1 MTPLPHGQTMNPDAL
16 AAWRALVEKDL
27 KGASFEKALVHE
39 TPEGISLQPLYTDA
53 PWDPGAPG
61 AAPYTRG
68 PHAEPFAPRVC
79 MRVDAPSADLLRDDL
94 AGGADALWLDA
105 RLTDALRPALDAAAA
120 QGVSLLLD
128 ARPGDAPRPAAV
140 FAADPLGLLA
150 TGALSPT
157 DLPDALTWLV
167 DTARALPGVRVARVS
182 TLAVHAAG
190 ADAADELAYALS
202 AAAAYLRALTDAG
215 VDLADAAA
223 TLTAQVAVGRDTFG
237 ELCKLRALRTVW
249 HKLLAA
255 AGAPD
260 TALRGLH
267 AVCATRTLSQ
277 RDPWVNLLRVTTE
290 VFAAMVGG
298 AEYITPRAFDEAL
311 STRSPLGRRA
321 ARNTTLVLRDEGHLA
336 RVLDPAGGS
345 YALEHRTHALAREA
359 WSRFSAMEREG
370 GVSALLTDGTLRA
383 RYEAAWAKR
392 AVLLDRRREAV
403 LGVSEFANLAEALP
417 ARPASPPSPP
427 APALVPHRDGERF
440 ERIRDGAEVPSK
452 VCALLTLGPPA
463 EHRARA
469 SFAAQFF
476 AVFGI
481 YTREV
486 DTLPDAPVVC
496 LCGSDER
503 YAAEAAATARALRER
518 GCKRV
523 ILAGRPGPLEGA
535 LRESGVSDFI
545 FLGCDAVATMNT
557 ILEGVR

>member
-1 MTPLPHGQTMNPDAL
+1 MNPDAL

-27 KGASFEKALVHE
+27 KGASFEKALVAE
-39 TPEGISLQPLYTDA
+39 TPEGISLPPLYTDV
-53 PWDPGAPG
+53 PWDPGVPG

-68 PHAEPFAPRVC
+68 PHAAPFAPRVC
-79 MRVDAPSADLLRDDL
+79 MRVEGDDPESQVRDDL

-105 RLTDALRPALDAAAA
+105 GLTDALRPELSEAPGVALI
-120 QGVSLLLD
+120 LD
-128 ARPGDAPRPAAV
+128 ARPGDLPRSAAV
-140 FAADPLGLLA
+140 FAADPLGLVA
-150 TGALSPT
+150 AGALSPAA
-157 DLPDALTWLV
+157 LPDAMTWLV
-167 DTARALPGVRVARVS
+167 DTARALPGVPVARVS

-190 ADAADELAYALS
+190 ADAADELAFALS

-215 VDLADAAA
+215 IDLSAAA
-223 TLTAQVAVGRDTFG
+223 SALTAQVAVGRDTFG
-237 ELCKLRALRTVW
+237 ELCKLRALRTLW

-298 AEYITPRAFDEAL
+298 AEFITPRAFDEAL
-311 STRSPLGRRA
+311 AARSALGRRA
-321 ARNTTLVLRDEGHLA
+321 ARNTALVLRDESHLA

-359 WSRFSAMEREG
+359 WARFTAMERDG
-370 GVSALLTDGTLRA
+370 GVAPLLTAGALRA
-383 RYEAAWAKR
+383 RCEAAWAKR
-392 AVLLDRRREAV
+392 AALLDRRREAV
-403 LGVSEFANLAEALP
+403 LGVSEFANLTESLP
-417 ARPASPPSPP
+417 ARPASPPPP
-427 APALVPHRDGERF
+427 VEPALVPHRDGERF
-440 ERIRDGAEVPSK
+440 EALRGRAETPEKECV
-452 VCALLTLGPPA
+452 LLTLGPPT

-469 SFAAQFF
+469 AFAAQFF
-476 AVFGI
+476 AVFGVH
-481 YTREV
+481 TREV
-486 DTLPDAPVVC
+486 DALPDAPVVC

-503 YAAEAAATARALRER
+503 YASEAAATARALREG
-518 GCKRV
+518 GCQRV
-523 ILAGRPGPLEGA
+523 ILAGRPGALEGA
-535 LRESGVSDFI
+535 LREAGVSDFI

>member
-1 MTPLPHGQTMNPDAL
+1 MNPDTL

-27 KGASFEKALVHE
+27 KGASFEKALVHD
-39 TPEGISLQPLYTDA
+39 TPEGISLQPLYTDV

-79 MRVDAPSADLLRDDL
+79 MRVDEPSAELVRDDL

-105 RLTDALRPALDAAAA
+105 RHLEALRPVLPDGLALI
-120 QGVSLLLD
+120 LD
-128 ARPGDAPRPAAV
+128 ARPGDAPQPAAV

-150 TGALSPT
+150 TGALSPAA
-157 DLPDALTWLV
+157 LPDAMTWLV

-190 ADAADELAYALS
+190 ADAADELAFALG

-215 VDLADAAA
+215 MELSAAA
-223 TLTAQVAVGRDTFG
+223 STLTAQVAVGRDTFG
-237 ELCKLRALRTVW
+237 ELCKLRALRTLW

-311 STRSPLGRRA
+311 SARSPLARRA
-321 ARNTTLVLRDEGHLA
+321 ARNTALVLRDEGHLA

-359 WSRFSAMEREG
+359 WARFTAMERDG
-370 GVSALLTDGTLRA
+370 GVAALLTNGTLRA

-392 AVLLDRRREAV
+392 AGLLDRRREAV
-403 LGVSEFANLAEALP
+403 LGVSEFANLTETLP
-417 ARPASPPSPP
+417 ARPTSPPAPP

-440 ERIRDGAEVPSK
+440 EGLRDRAETPTK
-452 VCALLTLGPPA
+452 ECLLLTLGPPA

-469 SFAAQFF
+469 AFAAQFF
-476 AVFGI
+476 ATFGVH
-481 YTREV
+481 TREV
-486 DTLPDAPVVC
+486 DALPDAPVVC
-496 LCGSDER
+496 LCGGDER
-503 YAAEAAATARALRER
+503 YAAEAASTARALRAR
-518 GCKRV
+518 GCQRV
-523 ILAGRPGPLEGA
+523 ILAGRPGALEGA
-535 LRESGVSDFI
+535 LREAGVSDFI

>member
-1 MTPLPHGQTMNPDAL
+1 MNPDAL

-27 KGASFEKALVHE
+27 KGASFEKSLVTE
-39 TPEGISLQPLYTDA
+39 TPEGISLPPLYTDT
-53 PWDPGAPG
+53 PWDPGVPG
-61 AAPYTRG
+61 AAPFTRG
-68 PHAEPFAPRVC
+68 PRAEPFAPRVC
-79 MRVDAPSADLLRDDL
+79 MRVAGDDPEAQVRDDL
-94 AGGADALWLDA
+94 DGGADALWLDA
-105 RLTDALRPALDAAAA
+105 HRADALRPELADADAR
-120 QGVSLLLD
+120 GVALLLD

-140 FAADPLGLLA
+140 FAADPLGLIA
-150 TGALSPT
+150 AGALSPEA
-157 DLPDALTWLV
+157 LPGALTWLV

-237 ELCKLRALRTVW
+237 ELCKLRALRTLW

-311 STRSPLGRRA
+311 AARSPLGRRA
-321 ARNTTLVLRDEGHLA
+321 ARNTALVLRDESHLA

-345 YALEHRTHALAREA
+345 YAFEHRTHALAREA
-359 WSRFSAMEREG
+359 WARFTAMERDG
-370 GVSALLTDGTLRA
+370 GVAALLSAGTLRA
-383 RYEAAWAKR
+383 RYEQAWAKR

-403 LGVSEFANLAEALP
+403 LGVSEFANLTETLP
-417 ARPASPPSPP
+417 ARPAASPAPL

-440 ERIRDGAEVPSK
+440 EAIRDRAETPEKECV
-452 VCALLTLGPPA
+452 LLTLGPPA

-469 SFAAQFF
+469 AFAAQFF
-476 AVFGI
+476 AAFGVH
-481 YTREV
+481 TREI
-486 DTLPDAPVVC
+486 DAPAEAPVVC

-503 YAAEAAATARALRER
+503 YASEAAAAARALRGL
-518 GCKRV
+518 GCQRV
-523 ILAGRPGPLEGA
+523 ILAGRPGALEGA
-535 LRESGVSDFI
+535 LREAGVNDFI

>member
-1 MTPLPHGQTMNPDAL
+1 MNPDAL

-27 KGASFEKALVHE
+27 KGASFEKALVTE
-39 TPEGISLQPLYTDA
+39 TPEGISLHPLYTDV
-53 PWDPGAPG
+53 PWDPGVPG

-68 PHAEPFAPRVC
+68 PRATPVTPRVC
-79 MRVDAPSADLLRDDL
+79 MRIDEPSADLARDDL
-94 AGGADALWLDA
+94 AGGADALWLDT
-105 RLTDALRPALDAAAA
+105 RHVEALRPALTREIA
-120 QGVSLLLD
+120 LILD
-128 ARPGDAPRPAAV
+128 ARPGDVPRPAAV

-150 TGALSPT
+150 TGALSPAA
-157 DLPDALTWLV
+157 LPDALTWLV
-167 DTARALPGVRVARVS
+167 DTARALPGVPVARVS

-190 ADAADELAYALS
+190 ADAADELAFALS
-202 AAAAYLRALTDAG
+202 VAAAYLRALTDAG
-215 VDLADAAA
+215 IELSVAASA
-223 TLTAQVAVGRDTFG
+223 LTAQVAVGRDTFG
-237 ELCKLRALRTVW
+237 ELCKLRALRTLW

-260 TALRGLH
+260 TALHGLH

-311 STRSPLGRRA
+311 SARSPLGRRA
-321 ARNTTLVLRDEGHLA
+321 ARNTALVLRDESHLA

-359 WSRFSAMEREG
+359 WARFTAMERDG

-403 LGVSEFANLAEALP
+403 LGVSEFANLDETLP
-417 ARPASPPSPP
+417 ARPVSPPAPP

-440 ERIRDGAEVPSK
+440 EAIRDRAETTKKECV
-452 VCALLTLGPPA
+452 LLTLGPPA

-469 SFAAQFF
+469 AFAAQFF
-476 AVFGI
+476 AAFAV

-486 DTLPDAPVVC
+486 DALPDVPVVC

-503 YAAEAAATARALRER
+503 YAAEAAATARALREG
-518 GCKRV
+518 GCQRV

-535 LRESGVSDFI
+535 LREAGVSDFI
-545 FLGCDAVATMNT
+545 FLGCDAVATMNM

>member
-1 MTPLPHGQTMNPDAL
+1 MNPDAL

-27 KGASFEKALVHE
+27 KGASFEKALVTE
-39 TPEGISLQPLYTDA
+39 TPEGISLQPLYTDV
-53 PWDPGAPG
+53 PWDPGVPG

-68 PHAEPFAPRVC
+68 PHAAPFAPRVC
-79 MRVDAPSADLLRDDL
+79 MRVEGDDPESQARDDL
-94 AGGADALWLDA
+94 DGGADALWLDA
-105 RLTDALRPALDAAAA
+105 GLTDALRPELDEAAA
-120 QGVSLLLD
+120 QGVALLFD

-150 TGALSPT
+150 TGALSPAA
-157 DLPDALTWLV
+157 LPDALTWLV

-190 ADAADELAYALS
+190 ADAADELAFALS

-215 VDLADAAA
+215 MDLSVAASA
-223 TLTAQVAVGRDTFG
+223 LTAQVAVGRDTFG
-237 ELCKLRALRTVW
+237 ELCKLRALRVLW

-267 AVCATRTLSQ
+267 AVCAARTLSQ
-277 RDPWVNLLRVTTE
+277 RDPWVNLLRVSTE
-290 VFAAMVGG
+290 VFASMVGG

-311 STRSPLGRRA
+311 SARSPLGRRA
-321 ARNTTLVLRDEGHLA
+321 ARNTALVLRDESHLA

-345 YALEHRTHALAREA
+345 YALEHRTHALARAA
-359 WSRFSAMEREG
+359 WARFTAMERDG
-370 GVSALLTDGTLRA
+370 GVSPLLAHGALRA

-392 AVLLDRRREAV
+392 AALLDRRREAV
-403 LGVSEFANLAEALP
+403 LGVSEFANLTETLP
-417 ARPASPPSPP
+417 ARPVSPPAPP

-440 ERIRDGAEVPSK
+440 EAIRDRAETPEKECV
-452 VCALLTLGPPA
+452 LLTLGPPA

-469 SFAAQFF
+469 AFVAQFF
-476 AVFGI
+476 AAFGVH
-481 YTREV
+481 TREV
-486 DTLPDAPVVC
+486 DALPEAPVVC

-503 YAAEAAATARALRER
+503 YASEAVDAARALREG
-518 GCKRV
+518 GCQRV

-535 LRESGVSDFI
+535 LREAGVSDFI